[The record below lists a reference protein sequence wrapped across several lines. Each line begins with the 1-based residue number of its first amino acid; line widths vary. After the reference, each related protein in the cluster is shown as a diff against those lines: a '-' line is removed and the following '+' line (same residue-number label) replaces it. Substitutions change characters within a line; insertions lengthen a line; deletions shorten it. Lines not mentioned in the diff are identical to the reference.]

1 MHAILQNNLFFI
13 KEHIGIFKA
22 ANNFDIFDPSTN
34 QKIIECREPDLGTF
48 TRFLRFTDFKRMTPF
63 HVILTT
69 PEGQKLLSLKRGIS
83 IFKSYVEV
91 FDENDMK
98 IGEFEEKFF
107 SIGGEFNVVKFGD
120 AKIYT
125 LQGNLISWE
134 FRFLQGEKIHGY
146 EELANVSKKWAGL
159 GKELFTSADNYM
171 LTINNDVQ
179 ETDSV
184 RILMLAAVMYIDFV
198 FNESSVPD

>member
-1 MHAILQNNLFFI
+1 MHAVLHNNIFFI

-22 ANNFDIFDPSTN
+22 ANNFDIFDPNTN
-34 QKIIECREPDLGTF
+34 QKIMECREPDLGTL

-69 PEGQKLLSLKRGIS
+69 PERQKVLSLKRGIS

-98 IGEFEEKFF
+98 VGEFEQKFF
-107 SIGGEFNVVKFGD
+107 SIGGEFNIDKFGD

-125 LQGNLISWE
+125 LQGNLIGWG

-179 ETDSV
+179 QTDSV
-184 RILMLAAVMYIDFV
+184 RILMLAAVMCIDLV
-198 FNESSVPD
+198 FKE

>member
-48 TRFLRFTDFKRMTPF
+48 TRFLRFTVFKRMTPF

-69 PEGQKLLSLKRGIS
+69 PDGQKVLSLKRGIS

-125 LQGNLISWE
+125 LHNLTSRE

-146 EELANVSKKWAGL
+146 EELANVSNKRAGL
-159 GKELFTSADNYM
+159 VQELFTSADNYM

>member
-1 MHAILQNNLFFI
+1 MHAVLHNNIFFI

-22 ANNFDIFDPSTN
+22 ANNFDIFDPNTN
-34 QKIIECREPDLGTF
+34 QKIMECREPDLGTL

-69 PEGQKLLSLKRGIS
+69 PEGQKVLSLKRGIS

-98 IGEFEEKFF
+98 VGEFEQKFF
-107 SIGGEFNVVKFGD
+107 SIGGEFNIDKFGD

-125 LQGNLISWE
+125 LQGNLIGWG

-179 ETDSV
+179 QTDSV
-184 RILMLAAVMYIDFV
+184 RILMLAAVMCIDLV
-198 FNESSVPD
+198 FKE

>member
-1 MHAILQNNLFFI
+1 MHAVLHNNLFFI

-22 ANNFDIFDPSTN
+22 ANNFDIFDPNTD
-34 QKIIECREPDLGTF
+34 QKIIECREPDLGTL

-69 PEGQKLLSLKRGIS
+69 PEGQKVLSLKRGIS

-91 FDENDMK
+91 FDANDMK
-98 IGEFEEKFF
+98 VGEFEQKFF

-125 LQGNLISWE
+125 LQGNLIGWG

-171 LTINNDVQ
+171 LTINDNVK

-184 RILMLAAVMYIDFV
+184 RILILAAVMCIDLV
-198 FNESSVPD
+198 FKE

>member
-184 RILMLAAVMYIDFV
+184 RILMLAAVMCIDLV
-198 FNESSVPD
+198 FKE

>member
-1 MHAILQNNLFFI
+1 MHAVLHNNLFFI

-22 ANNFDIFDPSTN
+22 ANNFDIFDPNTN
-34 QKIIECREPDLGTF
+34 QKIMECREPDLGTL

-69 PEGQKLLSLKRGIS
+69 PEGQKVLSLKRGIS

-98 IGEFEEKFF
+98 VGEFEQKFF
-107 SIGGEFNVVKFGD
+107 SIGGEFNIDKFGD

-125 LQGNLISWE
+125 LQGNLIGWG

-179 ETDSV
+179 QTDSV
-184 RILMLAAVMYIDFV
+184 RILMLAAVMCIDLV
-198 FNESSVPD
+198 FKE